1 MKGIDISSWQKGM
14 GAASFMAVDFAII
27 KITEGQTFV
36 DPCFDEFYEAARSV
50 GVPVGAYVF
59 SHAVTEEAARAEA
72 NKALGL
78 LKGRELPLG
87 LYIDVEDGAQ
97 LALSDSKLTAVVK
110 AFCDTVKDAGYIAGA
125 YGSAGQLWAK
135 VGPSYLGDDVIV
147 WAASWGLKP
156 RLSCDVW
163 QYTDH
168 AKIDGYDGP
177 VDGDEGLS
185 ERFLAMCGGTYKPD
199 PAPAP
204 EQPAEDEKATFT
216 LAGVPVLR
224 KGDVSNAVMAM
235 QGELLALGYSCG
247 GKRKWCGHEVADGIF
262 GNVTEESVR
271 SFQRSKNLPDN
282 GIVGPK
288 TRAALLGI

>member
-1 MKGIDISSWQKGM
+1 MKGIDISSWQRGM
-14 GAASFMAVDFAII
+14 GADSLMTVDFAII
-27 KITEGQTFV
+27 KISEGQTFT

-50 GVPVGAYVF
+50 GVPAGAYVF

-87 LYIDVEDGAQ
+87 LYIDVEDGSQ

-135 VGPSYLGDDVIV
+135 VGPAYVGDDVIV

-156 RLSCDVW
+156 KISCDVW

-168 AKIDGYDGP
+168 ARIDGYNGP

-185 ERFLAMCGGTYKPD
+185 DRFISMCGGTYKPE
-199 PAPAP
+199 PVIG
-204 EQPAEDEKATFT
+204 QPQEDTFT
-216 LAGVPVLR
+216 LFDVPVLQ

-235 QGELLALGYSCG
+235 QGELLALGYRCG
-247 GKRKWCGHEVADGIF
+247 GKRAICGHETADGIF

-271 SFQRSKNLPDN
+271 SFQRSRNLPDT
-282 GIVGPK
+282 GKVDHD
-288 TRAALLGI
+288 TRKALLGIK

>member
-1 MKGIDISSWQKGM
+1 MT
-14 GAASFMAVDFAII
+14 VDFAIL
-27 KITEGQTFV
+27 KISEGQTFT
-36 DPCFDEFYEAARSV
+36 DPCFDEFYNAARAV

-135 VGPSYLGDDVIV
+135 VGPAYVGDDVIV

-156 RLSCDVW
+156 RISCDVW

-168 AKIDGYDGP
+168 ARIDGYDGP

-185 ERFLAMCGGTYKPD
+185 ERFLAMRGGAYKPEPVEI
-199 PAPAP
+199 PAV
-204 EQPAEDEKATFT
+204 ETFT
-216 LAGVPVLR
+216 LEIPVLR
-224 KGDVSNAVMAM
+224 KGDINNAVKAM
-235 QGELLALGYSCG
+235 QGELIALGYRCG
-247 GKRKWCGHEVADGIF
+247 GKRAICGHETADGIF

-271 SFQRSKNLPDN
+271 SFQRSRNLPDT
-282 GIVGPK
+282 GVMDK
-288 TRAALLGI
+288 TTRDALICKR

>member
-14 GAASFMAVDFAII
+14 GADSFMTVDFAIL
-27 KITEGQTFV
+27 KISEGQTFV
-36 DPCFDEFYEAARSV
+36 DPCFDEFYNAARAV

-87 LYIDVEDGAQ
+87 LYLDVEDGAQ

-110 AFCDTVKDAGYIAGA
+110 VFCDTVKDAGYIAGA

-156 RLSCDVW
+156 KLSCDVW

-168 AKIDGYDGP
+168 ARIDGYSGP

-185 ERFLAMCGGTYKPD
+185 ERFLTMCGGTYKPEPVEI
-199 PAPAP
+199 PAV
-204 EQPAEDEKATFT
+204 ETFT
-216 LAGVPVLR
+216 LEIPVLR
-224 KGDVSNAVMAM
+224 KGDINNAVKAM
-235 QGELLALGYSCG
+235 QGELIALGYRCG
-247 GKRKWCGHEVADGIF
+247 GKRAICGHETADGIF

-271 SFQRSKNLPDN
+271 SFQRSRNLPDT
-282 GIVGPK
+282 GVMDK
-288 TRAALLGI
+288 TTRDALICKR